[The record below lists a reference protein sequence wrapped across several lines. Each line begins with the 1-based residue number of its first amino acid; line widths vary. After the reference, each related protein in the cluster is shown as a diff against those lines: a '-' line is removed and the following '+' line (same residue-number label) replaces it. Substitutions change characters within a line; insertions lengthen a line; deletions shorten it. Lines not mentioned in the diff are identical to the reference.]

1 MAFSLSMNA
10 SEIDKTLVE
19 SRRLLDSDPATKQYV
34 DEKVAN
40 AGGSAD
46 LSEILEE
53 TEATTWTTKGEEA
66 AIIVPMYDGGTVSL
80 YKMPSAV
87 GTVLPQE
94 IEVTTK
100 EVYDDGYV
108 NEDVYLTEAHEAF
121 RGEGVT
127 LFDLQPVGIIAV
139 VTKAGTVDFTDAQV
153 EIPEPGVYF
162 YDKRSWENP
171 IEGVQYATMKFTT
184 PYSEVRLKESILPAT
199 AATKQ
204 YVDDSK
210 AELLDITETDTWT
223 TEGKTAAFSVD
234 LGGASAS
241 VYSMPEQIKPLLSV
255 PVSVNIAAGSDGV
268 ELPATLAETA
278 INECVTEYRCND
290 PQVNIYYASQACSV
304 ELDGMVLNFP
314 SAGLFYLDVIGLS
327 GGVIITFTFASPY
340 TVQKLKEDLLPE
352 SVKGGSGGVVY
363 VTVEANAETGEITG
377 CGMFFPEIKEAYEEG
392 KAIMATLP
400 FVADPTILPLTAID
414 VNAEVA
420 YFSAALVVSGYPYFL
435 HVDVG
440 TSISGTSLGVT
451 MLATTTP

>member
-1 MAFSLSMNA
+1 MAFNLSMNA
-10 SEIDKTLVE
+10 SDIDKTLVE
-19 SRRLLDSDPATKQYV
+19 SRQLLDSEPATKQYV

-46 LSEILEE
+46 LSEILD
-53 TEATTWTTKGEEA
+53 EAEADTWTTKGEEA

-153 EIPEPGVYF
+153 EISEPGVYF

-184 PYSEVRLKESILPAT
+184 PYSEVRLKESILPDT

-204 YVDDSK
+204 YVDEK
-210 AELLDITETDTWT
+210 ATW
-223 TEGKTAAFSVD
+223 EA
-234 LGGASAS
+234 
-241 VYSMPEQIKPLLSV
+241 MPDKPT
-255 PVSVNIAAGSDGV
+255 IFEGSDTLTWDGDTTGKV
-268 ELPATLAETA
+268 NANGFAYKVSDVVPALSDFANGGTFAYSGA
-278 INECVTEYRCND
+278 D
-290 PQVNIYYASQACSV
+290 SGSV
-304 ELDGMVLNFP
+304 SFTSADILDFGNALVH
-314 SAGLFYLDVIGLS
+314 SVGLFLVVLEDNSIVNDFVYPEKGIYFISD
-327 GGVIITFTFASPY
+327 GGVYGSALTIPGY
-340 TVQKLKEDLLPE
+340 TGFGKEVIDPDYLPD

-363 VTVEANAETGEITG
+363 VTVETNEDGTEITN
-377 CGMFFPEIKEAYEEG
+377 CSMFFPEIKAAYEAG
-392 KAIMATLP
+392 KAIMAVLP
-400 FVADPTILPLTAID
+400 FGDDHTILPLTAVGASSGLVD
-414 VNAEVA
+414 
-420 YFSAALVVSGYPYFL
+420 FSATLVVSGYPYFYYARIGASTS
-435 HVDVG
+435 D
-440 TSISGTSLGVT
+440 TSIGLA